1 MFLNSRK
8 LVGKY
13 VSGLIPE
20 KIPNF
25 SLCNLNCAQEIGV
38 IMISEPKPDIFT
50 ESSNFRSL

>member
-20 KIPNF
+20 KIPDF
-25 SLCNLNCAQEIGV
+25 LFMQLKLRSGDR
-38 IMISEPKPDIFT
+38 SYYDIRA
-50 ESSNFRSL
+50 EA